1 MNRNVE
7 SHFSLAPQAS
17 IKRSSFDMS
26 HTHKT
31 TFNAGDIIPL
41 DWQEVLPGD
50 TFSYD
55 TSFVARMTTPIFPVM
70 DNCYLDYYYFFVPN
84 RLLWEHWEQF
94 CGAND
99 DITAW
104 EQPVTYEI
112 PQITA
117 PSSTGW
123 TEGTLADY
131 MGIPTNVSNFSVSAL
146 PFRAYAKIY
155 NDWFRDENVTSP
167 CNLSLT
173 DTTQAGSNG
182 TTTVTDVELGGAP
195 AKASKYHDYFT
206 SALPFVQRGPAVTI
220 PLGTS
225 APIYGNGGSVQFSD
239 SSDHGPIR
247 MYAASTMAV
256 NGTSTTTSINK
267 SATDSIS
274 SGYSY
279 QFPTKSASFS
289 SNIYADLSE
298 ATASTINELRQAF
311 QIQRLYEATARS
323 GARYIEILKGLFGV
337 DSPDA
342 RLQRSEYLGG
352 KRVPINI
359 QQVLQT
365 SSTDSTT
372 PQGNTAAYSL
382 TADRASSFTKSFVEH
397 GILMC
402 LGVVRT
408 QHTYQQGLEQKWT
421 RKRRFDFYYP
431 QLAHLGEQPI
441 KNKELY
447 LQGSTVVNA
456 STGVA
461 YDEEVF
467 GYQEAWATYRYQN
480 NRVSGLFRSNA
491 TGTLDAWH
499 YADNYA
505 AMPTLTSAFI
515 EEPKSNIQRT
525 LAVSGED
532 QFIIDCYFKC
542 KAVRPMPM
550 YSVPGLI
557 DHN

>member
-7 SHFSLAPQAS
+7 SHFSIAPQAD
-17 IKRSSFDMS
+17 IKRSAFDMS

-31 TFNAGDIIPL
+31 TFKAGDLIPI
-41 DWQEVLPGD
+41 DWQEILPGD
-50 TFSYD
+50 TFSVD
-55 TSFVARMTTPIFPVM
+55 TSLVARMATPIFPVM

-84 RLLWEHWEQF
+84 RLIWEHWEQF

-104 EQPVTYEI
+104 ENPIIYEV
-112 PQITA
+112 PQVTA
-117 PSSTGW
+117 PSGGW

-131 MGIPTNVSNFSVSAL
+131 MGIPTKVDNISVSAL

-155 NDWFRDENVTSP
+155 NDFFRDENVVSP
-167 CNLSLT
+167 CNLPTS
-173 DTTQAGSNG
+173 DTTQSGSNG
-182 TTTVTDVELGGAP
+182 FTQVTDVVNGGAP
-195 AKASKYHDYFT
+195 AKVMKYHDYFT
-206 SALPFVQRGPAVTI
+206 SALPFVQRGPEVTI
-220 PLGTS
+220 PLGEF
-225 APIYGNGGSVQFSD
+225 APVVSLVTPHGVTINTAVPHMVDGSGNAISGNHTMVVADGGGLRYD
-239 SSDHGPIR
+239 
-247 MYAASTMAV
+247 
-256 NGTSTTTSINK
+256 
-267 SATDSIS
+267 
-274 SGYSY
+274 
-279 QFPTKSASFS
+279 
-289 SNIYADLSE
+289 
-298 ATASTINELRQAF
+298 TASHSGSLDGLQFDNLYANLDVASSATINELRQAF

-323 GARYIEILKGLFGV
+323 GSRYIEILKGLFGV
-337 DSPDA
+337 TSPDA

-352 KRVPINI
+352 KRIPINM

-365 SSTDSTT
+365 SSTDSVT

-382 TADRASSFTKSFVEH
+382 TSDRASSFTKSFVEH

-402 LGVVRT
+402 VAAVRT
-408 QHTYQQGLEQKWT
+408 QHTYQQGLDQKWT

-441 KNKELY
+441 YNKELY
-447 LQGSTVVNA
+447 CQGSAVINPN
-456 STGVA
+456 TGNA
-461 YDEEVF
+461 YDDEVF

-480 NRVSGLFRSNA
+480 NRVSGKFRSNA
-491 TGTLDAWH
+491 TGSLDAWH

-505 AMPTLTSAFI
+505 SLPVLGDAWMSETDL
-515 EEPKSNIQRT
+515 NIQRT

-532 QFIIDCYFKC
+532 QFIADFYFKT

>member
-7 SHFSLAPQAS
+7 SHFSIAPQAE

-50 TFSYD
+50 TFSVD
-55 TSFVARMTTPIFPVM
+55 TSLVTRMTTPIFPVM
-70 DNCYLDYYYFFVPN
+70 DNCYLDYYWFFVPN

-104 EQPVTYEI
+104 ETPIPYEV
-112 PQITA
+112 PQVTA
-117 PSSTGW
+117 PSGGW
-123 TEGTLADY
+123 TEGTIADY
-131 MGIPTNVSNFSVSAL
+131 MGIPTKVGNISVSAL
-146 PFRAYAKIY
+146 PFRAYAKII
-155 NDWFRDENVTSP
+155 NDWFRDENVTTP
-167 CNLSLT
+167 CNLPLS
-173 DTTQAGSNG
+173 DTTQSGSNG
-182 TTTVTDVELGGAP
+182 TTQVTDVVNGGAP

-220 PLGTS
+220 PLGDG
-225 APIYGNGGSVQFSD
+225 APVYTD
-239 SSDHGPIR
+239 
-247 MYAASTMAV
+247 AV
-256 NGTSTTTSINK
+256 NSSLLGSTTPALKWFNITDNQLNNNDGYIALDSNGATIR
-267 SATDSIS
+267 ATDTVS
-274 SGYSY
+274 SSYS
-279 QFPTKSASFS
+279 PNLIPA
-289 SNIYADLSE
+289 NLYADLSH

-323 GARYIEILKGLFGV
+323 GSRYIEILKGLFGV

-352 KRVPINI
+352 KRIPINI

-365 SSTDSTT
+365 SSTDTT
-372 PQGNTAAYSL
+372 SPQGNTAAYSL
-382 TADRASSFTKSFVEH
+382 TADKASSFTKSFVEH
-397 GILMC
+397 GILLC

-421 RKRRFDFYYP
+421 RKRRFEFYYP

-441 KNKELY
+441 KNKEIY
-447 LQGSTVVNA
+447 CQGSTVVDSDGA
-456 STGVA
+456 VI
-461 YDEEVF
+461 DEQVF

-505 AMPTLTSAFI
+505 ALPTLTANWIS
-515 EEPKSNIQRT
+515 EPKSNIQRT

-532 QFIIDCYFKC
+532 QFIIDCFFKT

>member
-7 SHFSLAPQAS
+7 SHFSIAPTAS
-17 IKRSSFDMS
+17 IGRSSFDMS

-31 TFNAGDIIPL
+31 TFNAGDLIPV

-50 TFSYD
+50 TFSVD

-104 EQPVTYEI
+104 ETPVTYEV
-112 PQITA
+112 PQVTA
-117 PSSTGW
+117 PSGGW

-131 MGIPTNVSNFSVSAL
+131 LGVPTKVGNISVSAL
-146 PFRAYAKIY
+146 PFRAYAKIF
-155 NDWFRDENVTSP
+155 NDFFRDENVTTP
-167 CNLSLT
+167 CNLPLS
-173 DTTQAGSNG
+173 DTTQSGSNG
-182 TTTVTDVELGGAP
+182 TTQVTDVVNGGAP
-195 AKASKYHDYFT
+195 AKVSKYHDYFT

-225 APIYGNGGSVQFSD
+225 APVYTGASNNPASASNNKLHFTTPGGNPITGNGPVG
-239 SSDHGPIR
+239 I
-247 MYAASTMAV
+247 T
-256 NGTSTTTSINK
+256 
-267 SATDSIS
+267 S
-274 SGYSY
+274 SGDFALGSGTWSPS
-279 QFPTKSASFS
+279 QEIVP
-289 SNIYADLSE
+289 SNLYADFSK
-298 ATASTINELRQAF
+298 ATAATINELRQAF

-323 GARYIEILKGLFGV
+323 GSRYIEILKGLFGV
-337 DSPDA
+337 TSPDA
-342 RLQRSEYLGG
+342 RLQRPEYLGG
-352 KRVPINI
+352 KRVPISM

-365 SSTDSTT
+365 SSTDSVT

-382 TADRASSFTKSFVEH
+382 TSDRASSFTHSFVEH

-402 LGVVRT
+402 LAAVRT
-408 QHTYQQGLEQKWT
+408 QHSYQQGLDQKWT

-441 KNKELY
+441 LNKEIY

-456 STGVA
+456 VTGKA

-499 YADNYA
+499 YADNYSSL
-505 AMPTLTSAFI
+505 PVLGSTWIS
-515 EEPKSNIQRT
+515 EPKSNIQRT

-532 QFIIDCYFKC
+532 QFIADFYFKT

>member
-7 SHFSLAPQAS
+7 SHFSIAPQAD
-17 IKRSSFDMS
+17 IRRSSFDMS

-31 TFNAGDIIPL
+31 TFNAGALIPI

-50 TFSYD
+50 TFSVD
-55 TSFVARMTTPIFPVM
+55 TSLVTRMTTPIFPVM

-104 EQPVTYEI
+104 EQPVIYEV
-112 PQITA
+112 PQVTA
-117 PSSTGW
+117 PSGGW

-131 MGIPTNVSNFSVSAL
+131 LGVPTKVPNISVSAL

-155 NDWFRDENVTSP
+155 NDFFRDENVVTP
-167 CNLSLT
+167 CNLPLS
-173 DTTQAGSNG
+173 DTTQSGSNG
-182 TTTVTDVELGGAP
+182 TTQVTDVVNGGAP
-195 AKASKYHDYFT
+195 AKVMKYHDYFT
-206 SALPFVQRGPAVTI
+206 SALPFVQRGPEVTI
-220 PLGTS
+220 PLGDDAPVFAGTS
-225 APIYGNGGSVQFSD
+225 DHTITTGNPIHFVQPNGNSLPSGKYPMWTEGTSGALKADYSD
-239 SSDHGPIR
+239 SSLNNVYNLVP
-247 MYAASTMAV
+247 
-256 NGTSTTTSINK
+256 
-267 SATDSIS
+267 
-274 SGYSY
+274 
-279 QFPTKSASFS
+279 
-289 SNIYADLSE
+289 SNLYADLNL
-298 ATASTINELRQAF
+298 ASSATINELRQAF

-323 GARYIEILKGLFGV
+323 GSRYIEILKGLFGV
-337 DSPDA
+337 TSPDA

-352 KRVPINI
+352 KRIPINM

-382 TADRASSFTKSFVEH
+382 TSDRASSFTKSFVEH

-402 LGVVRT
+402 VAAVRT

-431 QLAHLGEQPI
+431 QLAHLGEQPVF
-441 KNKELY
+441 NKEIY
-447 LQGSTVVNA
+447 CQGSSVVNA
-456 STGVA
+456 NTGVA
-461 YDEEVF
+461 YDDEVF

-480 NRVSGLFRSNA
+480 SRVSGLFRSNA
-491 TGTLDAWH
+491 SGSLDAWH

-505 AMPTLTSAFI
+505 SLPVLGDTWMSETDL
-515 EEPKSNIQRT
+515 NIQRT

-532 QFIIDCYFKC
+532 QFIADFYFKT

>member
-7 SHFSLAPQAS
+7 SHFSIAPQAN
-17 IKRSSFDMS
+17 IGRSSFDMS

-31 TFNAGDIIPL
+31 TFNAGDLIPL

-50 TFSYD
+50 TFSVD
-55 TSFVARMTTPIFPVM
+55 TSLVARMTTPIFPVM

-104 EQPVTYEI
+104 ETPIAYEV
-112 PQITA
+112 PQVTA
-117 PSSTGW
+117 PSGGW
-123 TEGTLADY
+123 TEGTIADY
-131 MGIPTNVSNFSVSAL
+131 MGVPTKVGNISISAL
-146 PFRAYAKIY
+146 PFRAYCKIW
-155 NDWFRDENVTSP
+155 NDFFRDENVTTP
-167 CNLSLT
+167 CNLPIS
-173 DTTQAGSNG
+173 DTTQSGSNG
-182 TTTVTDVELGGAP
+182 STYVTDAVNGGLP
-195 AKASKYHDYFT
+195 LKVSKYHDYFT

-220 PLGTS
+220 PLGDTS
-225 APIYGNGGSVQFSD
+225 PVFTGPVNSTLPSFQPLDFVKHDGSAIQYSNLIIDRDGQAAGLSGQSD
-239 SSDHGPIR
+239 SG
-247 MYAASTMAV
+247 
-256 NGTSTTTSINK
+256 SIK
-267 SATDSIS
+267 VTV
-274 SGYSY
+274 
-279 QFPTKSASFS
+279 
-289 SNIYADLSE
+289 SNLYADLSQ
-298 ATASTINELRQAF
+298 ASSATINELRQAF

-323 GARYIEILKGLFGV
+323 GSRYIEILKGLFGV
-337 DSPDA
+337 TSPDA
-342 RLQRSEYLGG
+342 RLQRPEYLGG
-352 KRVPINI
+352 KRVPINM

-382 TADRASSFTKSFVEH
+382 TADKASSFTHSFVEH

-402 LGVVRT
+402 VAAVRV

-447 LQGSTVVNA
+447 CQGSTVVNS

-461 YDEEVF
+461 FDEEVF

-491 TGTLDAWH
+491 TGSLDAWH
-499 YADNYA
+499 YADNYGS
-505 AMPTLTSAFI
+505 MPVLGDSWI
-515 EEPKSNIQRT
+515 SESKSNIQRT

-532 QFIIDCYFKC
+532 QFIADFYFKT